1 MEHFVVCSRGCT
13 HWGAHGAAGLLL
25 HGPLD
30 RFLLVQ
36 RGLRTHQGGT
46 WSVPGG
52 AALQGEDPFS
62 AALREAIEELGTLP
76 LVTPVRE
83 HRDDHGGWAYVTV
96 IADVSAEFEPVDLGP
111 EAHPNT
117 LCFEVEAGGQRTT
130 LTGISVGGGAV
141 EVREANGLPVE
152 LTGEYDTLLIVARDI
167 PGTTATVTRLLAER
181 GVNIAFL
188 EVSREKRGRDATM
201 IIQSDQPIPDEV
213 LEAVQGYE
221 WSALLAACRK

>member
-1 MEHFVVCSRGCT
+1 
-13 HWGAHGAAGLLL
+13 
-25 HGPLD
+25 
-30 RFLLVQ
+30 
-36 RGLRTHQGGT
+36 
-46 WSVPGG
+46 
-52 AALQGEDPFS
+52 
-62 AALREAIEELGTLP
+62 
-76 LVTPVRE
+76 
-83 HRDDHGGWAYVTV
+83 
-96 IADVSAEFEPVDLGP
+96 GP

-117 LCFEVEAGGQRTT
+117 LRFEVEAGGQRTT

-141 EVREANGLPVE
+141 EVREANGLPLG

-213 LEAVQGYE
+213 VEAVQQFE
-221 WSALLAACRK
+221 WVRFARRLQKVTD

>member
-1 MEHFVVCSRGCT
+1 MVGPSSSHTAGALRLGLLARALLGRTPERATIGLHGSFATTYRGHGTDRAVV
-13 HWGAHGAAGLLL
+13 AGLL
-25 HGPLD
+25 GMAPDDERIPRSLD
-30 RFLLVQ
+30 VARESGLV
-36 RGLRTHQGGT
+36 
-46 WSVPGG
+46 V
-52 AALQGEDPFS
+52 
-62 AALREAIEELGTLP
+62 
-76 LVTPVRE
+76 
-83 HRDDHGGWAYVTV
+83 
-96 IADVSAEFEPVDLGP
+96 EFEPVDLGP

-221 WSALLAACRK
+221 WVRFARRLQKVTD